1 MPTMS
6 WIKKY
11 LIFFVVMVVG
21 NDFVL
26 IFVLLNQTNYDKH
39 IQNIQ

>member
-1 MPTMS
+1 
-6 WIKKY
+6 
-11 LIFFVVMVVG
+11 MVVG

-39 IQNIQ
+39 IQNIQWRFFLKV